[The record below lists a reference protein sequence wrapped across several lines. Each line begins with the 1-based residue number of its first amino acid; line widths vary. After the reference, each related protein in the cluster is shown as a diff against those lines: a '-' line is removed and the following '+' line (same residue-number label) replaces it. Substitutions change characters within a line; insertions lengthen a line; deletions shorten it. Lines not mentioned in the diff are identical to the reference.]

1 MNSPVSPKA
10 LFRTVAVVEAITWT
24 GLLVGMYFKYVPES
38 GDAGVR
44 LFGPLHGAAFLG
56 YVVATCLVAVDQAWG
71 RGRTTVA
78 LLASV
83 PPLMTLPFEWWV
95 ERRRGL
101 NVRWRLGAATPATTV
116 ERPVHFV
123 VNHPVRGILVGVV
136 VVAVLFVVALLVGPP
151 VG

>member
-1 MNSPVSPKA
+1 MSPKT
-10 LFRTVAVVEAITWT
+10 LFRTAAVVEAITWT

-44 LFGPLHGAAFLG
+44 IFGPLHGAAFLA
-56 YVVATCLVAVDQAWG
+56 YLVATTLVAVDQAWSK
-71 RGRTTVA
+71 GRTIVGY
-78 LLASV
+78 LASV

-101 NVRWRLGAATPATTV
+101 NYRWRLRVATPATAV

-123 VNHPVRGILVGVV
+123 VNHPFLGILNGVG